1 MSYILTFPDN
11 SERTEKDYE
20 IAIHAAIDILKQG
33 MHETLQIML
42 RDVNIYQ
49 PNYHAFD
56 DSGEFF
62 INCDSKEFAETA
74 SKHQVLATIAFTPTR
89 EPEQRI
95 VITKS

>member
-1 MSYILTFPDN
+1 MSYVLTFPDN

-20 IAIHAAIDILKQG
+20 TAIHIAIDILKQG

-49 PNYHAFD
+49 PNYRAYD

-62 INCDSKEFAETA
+62 INCHAKEFAETA
-74 SKHQVLATIAFTPTR
+74 SKHQVLATISFTPTR
-89 EPEQRI
+89 ESEQRI
-95 VITKS
+95 IITKT

>member
-1 MSYILTFPDN
+1 MSYVLTFPDDA
-11 SERTEKDYE
+11 ERTEKDYE
-20 IAIHAAIDILKQG
+20 TAIHAAIDILKQG

-49 PNYHAFD
+49 PNYHAYD

-62 INCDSKEFAETA
+62 MNCQSKEFAETA
-74 SKHQVLATIAFTPTR
+74 FKHQVLATIAFTPTR
-89 EPEQRI
+89 ESEKRI

>member
-1 MSYILTFPDN
+1 MSYVLTFPDD

-20 IAIHAAIDILKQG
+20 TAIHAAIDILKQG

-42 RDVNIYQ
+42 RDLNIYQ
-49 PNYHAFD
+49 PNYHAYD

-62 INCDSKEFAETA
+62 INCHSKEFAETA
-74 SKHQVLATIAFTPTR
+74 TKHQVLATIAFTPTR

-95 VITKS
+95 IITKS